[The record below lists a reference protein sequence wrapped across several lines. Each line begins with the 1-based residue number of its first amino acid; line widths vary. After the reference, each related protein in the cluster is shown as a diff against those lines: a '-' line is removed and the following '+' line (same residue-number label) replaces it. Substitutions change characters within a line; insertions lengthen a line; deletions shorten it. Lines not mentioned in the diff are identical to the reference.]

1 MDHVREKAALLRA
14 IGVHRQTTKSQL
26 SLQLIGFDS
35 PALIYLQLT
44 KTNYEIF
51 KHAMRLKKQ
60 NRVAAVFTRRGDVFV
75 KPIDGGE
82 AYYVQSSN
90 ELSDLSSDVGE
101 INTSRDAVLEHNS
114 FRN

>member
-1 MDHVREKAALLRA
+1 MGSRK
-14 IGVHRQTTKSQL
+14 
-26 SLQLIGFDS
+26 
-35 PALIYLQLT
+35 LIYLLGEPQSLAT
-44 KTNYEIF
+44 KANLIGAKLYFSIKKSKKTF
-51 KHAMRLKKQ
+51 QKKQ

>member
-44 KTNYEIF
+44 KTNYEI
-51 KHAMRLKKQ
+51 LKL
-60 NRVAAVFTRRGDVFV
+60 FTMEENLNNLTAN
-75 KPIDGGE
+75 I
-82 AYYVQSSN
+82 Y
-90 ELSDLSSDVGE
+90 
-101 INTSRDAVLEHNS
+101 
-114 FRN
+114 